1 MKQFD
6 LFGNEIIEDDGK
18 YTKKIELPLYEPKNT
33 KPHVLELSDRSKARR
48 LINKIRN
55 SNVSEEEKTFLIGAA
70 QRHVIF
76 NYNRI
81 ADYYAHASKE
91 MQELMEDSALIILD
105 FEKAIELGYAKLS
118 DNLLQTFLDEPSKE

>member
-33 KPHVLELSDRSKARR
+33 KPHILELSDRSKARR

-81 ADYYAHASKE
+81 ADYYAHSSKE
-91 MQELMEDSALIILD
+91 MQELMEDSALVILD

-118 DNLLQTFLDEPSKE
+118 DNLLQTFLDEPSK

>member
-6 LFGNEIIEDDGK
+6 LFGNEIVEDDGK

-33 KPHVLELSDRSKARR
+33 KPHILELSDRTKARR

-91 MQELMEDSALIILD
+91 MQELMEDSALVILD

-118 DNLLQTFLDEPSKE
+118 DNLLQTFLDEPSK

>member
-91 MQELMEDSALIILD
+91 MQELMEDSALIIID
-105 FEKAIELGYAKLS
+105 FEKAIELGYISLNEKITNQYIEEYGS
-118 DNLLQTFLDEPSKE
+118 E